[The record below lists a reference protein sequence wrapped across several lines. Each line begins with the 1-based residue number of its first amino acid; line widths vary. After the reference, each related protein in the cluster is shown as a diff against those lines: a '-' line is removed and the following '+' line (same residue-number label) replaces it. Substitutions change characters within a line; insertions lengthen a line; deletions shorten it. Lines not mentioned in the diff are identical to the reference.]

1 MRWARAQWRVGRT
14 VPACAPVSAKHCC
27 RPHDRGGGQPSTRR
41 PNTRFS
47 DRGGLSILSIG
58 PKPRACCTRL
68 RCNPS
73 ESVGARFVVSSHRRQ
88 ICDRRR
94 GPPSALGT
102 PHNVSS
108 PSLSP
113 RQAGRSSHSMLRI
126 SPSASPSQ
134 LPVTAVSATSPRSTR
149 RSRCLNPA
157 SCARACLR
165 PTGTAVARRWR
176 HSVSFTTGTLSVRQ
190 DTHTLSLEHP
200 ASDRPRDV
208 ATRTTS
214 VKWRA
219 LRRGAPMFCHAA
231 RA

>member
-126 SPSASPSQ
+126 PPGAVSEPSARHRSVSDFAVIVTVVDMSRSGELRSCEPSPRFHRDGA
-134 LPVTAVSATSPRSTR
+134 TRATSSISTYRQEAAAPRTEHG
-149 RSRCLNPA
+149 SRITDHG
-157 SCARACLR
+157 SR
-165 PTGTAVARRWR
+165 
-176 HSVSFTTGTLSVRQ
+176 
-190 DTHTLSLEHP
+190 
-200 ASDRPRDV
+200 
-208 ATRTTS
+208 
-214 VKWRA
+214 
-219 LRRGAPMFCHAA
+219 
-231 RA
+231 